1 MKHPNAMPKLAQAG
15 FWQFLKELLG
25 EAYRGYSFF
34 DSRQTAN
41 YTFSA
46 KVGHELCNFNGTSAQ
61 IAYLP
66 VNPIPGQTYTIVR
79 ENSGAVTIN
88 GNTKTINGAST
99 LSLATQ
105 GDAFTL
111 IFSSVGEYK
120 IIGKVT

>member
-1 MKHPNAMPKLAQAG
+1 MKHPNAMPRLAQAG
-15 FWQFLKELLG
+15 FYQFLKELLG
-25 EAYRGYSFF
+25 EAYKSYSFF
-34 DSRQTAN
+34 DSRQTGN

-46 KVGHELCNFNGTSAQ
+46 RVGHELCNFNGTSAQ

-66 VNPIPGQTYTIVR
+66 VNPIPGQTFTVIR

-88 GNTKTINGAST
+88 GNSKTINGAST
-99 LSLATQ
+99 LSLATK

-111 IFSSVGEYK
+111 IYSSVGEHK

>member
-1 MKHPNAMPKLAQAG
+1 MKHPNAMPRLAQAG
-15 FWQFLKELLG
+15 FYQFLKELLA
-25 EAYRGYSFF
+25 EAYKSYSFF
-34 DSRQTAN
+34 DSRQTGN

-46 KVGHELCNFNGTSAQ
+46 RVGHELCNFNGTSAQ

-66 VNPIPGQTYTIVR
+66 VNPIPGQTYTVIR

-88 GNTKTINGAST
+88 GNSKTINGAST
-99 LSLATQ
+99 LSLATK

-111 IFSSVGEYK
+111 IYSSVGEHK